1 MYRVKQTLLYSFL
14 IVILFTN
21 KVIGQILP
29 LSENAEVSIITCG
42 TGSEIY
48 SLFGHTAIRIRDA
61 ENQIDEVYNY
71 GTFDFST
78 PNFYLK
84 FVKGDL
90 QYLETSCTFEDFF
103 QEYLY
108 EKRSVYEQI
117 LNISRNQKQVLFDY
131 LNASLQSEERFYTYK
146 FIDKNCTTMV
156 INAINKTLGK
166 KVIVKNTKEDKTYRD
181 ILFPYFEGH
190 FFEQLGT
197 SIIFGTKVDLKGE
210 ELFLP
215 AELQESIK
223 TISYNNRPLCKEN
236 RKIMEFEK
244 EKVPFSWWNNYY
256 AFCLLFSLIII
267 ANKNSIYKAYFIAL
281 GMLGLFFIVAGF
293 YSLHKELANNYN
305 ILLFNPIL
313 FLVVYFQIK
322 NNRKL
327 ILFTSLL
334 SILCLLA
341 YVFILFGKS
350 YLGIVLPLIITS
362 SIGLIKLINRN
373 RISQL

>member
-1 MYRVKQTLLYSFL
+1 MHQLKRAQIFLLILVFSFAS
-14 IVILFTN
+14 TAN
-21 KVIGQILP
+21 GQILP
-29 LSENAEVSIITCG
+29 LSKNTEVSILTCG
-42 TGSEIY
+42 TGTEVY
-48 SLFGHTAIRIRDA
+48 SLFGHTAIRIKDVD
-61 ENQIDEVYNY
+61 NYIDQVYNY

-90 QYLETSCTFEDFF
+90 QYLETSCTFEEFF

-108 EKRSVYEQI
+108 EKRSVEEQV
-117 LNISRNQKQVLFDY
+117 LNISTNQKQALFDY

-156 INAINKTLGK
+156 INAINKILGK
-166 KVIVKNTKEDKTYRD
+166 EIIVKTSHSEKTYRE
-181 ILFPYFEGH
+181 ILFPYFDGL

-210 ELFLP
+210 QLFLP
-215 AELQESIK
+215 SELQESIK
-223 TISYNNRPLCKEN
+223 TLSYNNQPLCKEN
-236 RKIMEFEK
+236 RKILEFNTE
-244 EKVPFSWWNNYY
+244 EVPFSWWNNYY
-256 AFCLLFSLIII
+256 TFSLLFVLVVI
-267 ANKNSIYKAYFIAL
+267 ANKNTLYKTYFIVL
-281 GMLGLFFIVAGF
+281 GMLGLFFMFAGF

-305 ILLFNPIL
+305 ILLCNPIL

-322 NNRKL
+322 NNRKG
-327 ILFTSLL
+327 IVYTSIL

-341 YVFILFGKS
+341 YVSIVFDKA

-362 SIGLIKLINRN
+362 FVGLVKLALKNKN
-373 RISQL
+373 

>member
-48 SLFGHTAIRIRDA
+48 SLFGHTAIRIRDTD
-61 ENQIDEVYNY
+61 NQIDEVYNY
-71 GTFDFST
+71 GTFDFDT

-90 QYLETSCTFEDFF
+90 QYLETSCTFEEFF

-108 EKRSVYEQI
+108 EKRSVAEQV
-117 LNISRNQKQVLFDY
+117 LNISTTQKQALFDY

-156 INAINKTLGK
+156 INVINKILGK
-166 KVIVKNTKEDKTYRD
+166 EVIVKNTKEDKTYRD

-236 RKIMEFEK
+236 RKILEFEN
-244 EKVPFSWWNNYY
+244 EEVPFSWWNNYY
-256 AFCLLFSLIII
+256 AFSLLFGFVII
-267 ANKNSIYKAYFIAL
+267 ANKNAICKTYFIVL

-322 NNRKL
+322 NNRKW
-327 ILFTSLL
+327 ILYSSIL

-341 YVFILFGKS
+341 YVFILFDKT
-350 YLGIVLPLIITS
+350 YLGIVLPVIITS

-373 RISQL
+373 RIS

>member
-1 MYRVKQTLLYSFL
+1 MYRIKQTLRYSFL
-14 IVILFTN
+14 IVYLFTN
-21 KVIGQILP
+21 HVIGQIIP
-29 LSENAEVSIITCG
+29 LSKNTEVSIITCG

-48 SLFGHTAIRIRDA
+48 SLFGHTAIRIKDT

-90 QYLETSCTFEDFF
+90 QYLETSCTFEEFF

-108 EKRSVYEQI
+108 EKRSVEEQV
-117 LNISRNQKQVLFDY
+117 LNISTNQKQALFDY

-156 INAINKTLGK
+156 INVINRILEKEI
-166 KVIVKNTKEDKTYRD
+166 IVKTSPSEKTYRE
-181 ILFPYFEGH
+181 ILFPYFDGL

-197 SIIFGTKVDLKGE
+197 SIIFGTKVDSKGE
-210 ELFLP
+210 RLFLP
-215 AELQESIK
+215 SELQESIK
-223 TISYNNRPLCKEN
+223 TLYYNNQPLCKEN
-236 RKIMEFEK
+236 RKILEFNSE
-244 EKVPFSWWNNYY
+244 EAPFSWWNNYY
-256 AFCLLFSLIII
+256 AFSLVLGLVLI
-267 ANKNSIYKAYFIAL
+267 ANKNRIYNTYFMAL
-281 GMLGLFFIVAGF
+281 GMLGLFFIFAGF

-322 NNRKL
+322 NNRKG
-327 ILFTSLL
+327 ILYTSLL

-341 YVFILFGKS
+341 YVFILFDKS
-350 YLGIVLPLIITS
+350 YLLIVLPLIITS
-362 SIGLIKLINRN
+362 SVGLIKLALKNKN
-373 RISQL
+373 

>member
-1 MYRVKQTLLYSFL
+1 MYRIKQTLLYSFL

-61 ENQIDEVYNY
+61 ANQIDEVYNY

-90 QYLETSCTFEDFF
+90 QYLETSCTFEEFF

-108 EKRSVYEQI
+108 EKRSVAEQI
-117 LNISRNQKQVLFDY
+117 LNISTSQKQELFDY

-166 KVIVKNTKEDKTYRD
+166 EVIVKNTKEDKTYRA

-244 EKVPFSWWNNYY
+244 EKVPFSWWNNFY
-256 AFCLLFSLIII
+256 AFCLLFSLVVFV
-267 ANKNSIYKAYFIAL
+267 NKNSIYKTYFIAL

-293 YSLHKELANNYN
+293 YSLHRELANNYN

-313 FLVVYFQIK
+313 FWVVYFQIK
-322 NNRKL
+322 NNK
-327 ILFTSLL
+327 IGIVYSSIL
-334 SILCLLA
+334 SILCLIG
-341 YVFILFGKS
+341 YVFILFDKA

-362 SIGLIKLINRN
+362 VVGLTKLLLKNKN
-373 RISQL
+373 

>member
-1 MYRVKQTLLYSFL
+1 MYRLKRTQIFLLLLVFSFA
-14 IVILFTN
+14 TTA
-21 KVIGQILP
+21 IGQILP
-29 LSENAEVSIITCG
+29 LSKNTEVSIITCG

-48 SLFGHTAIRIRDA
+48 SLFGHTAIRIKDT

-90 QYLETSCTFEDFF
+90 QYLETSCTFEEFF

-108 EKRSVYEQI
+108 EKRSVEEQV
-117 LNISRNQKQVLFDY
+117 LNISTNQKQALFDY

-156 INAINKTLGK
+156 INVINKILGK
-166 KVIVKNTKEDKTYRD
+166 EIIVKTSHSEKTYRE
-181 ILFPYFEGH
+181 ILFPYFDGH

-197 SIIFGTKVDLKGE
+197 SIIFGTKVDSKGE
-210 ELFLP
+210 RLFLP
-215 AELQESIK
+215 SELQESIK
-223 TISYNNRPLCKEN
+223 TLSYNNQPLCKEN
-236 RKIMEFEK
+236 RKILEFNSE
-244 EKVPFSWWNNYY
+244 EVPFSWWNNYY
-256 AFCLLFSLIII
+256 AFSLLFVLVLI
-267 ANKNSIYKAYFIAL
+267 ANKNTLYKTYFIVL
-281 GMLGLFFIVAGF
+281 GMLGLFFIFAGF

-322 NNRKL
+322 NNRKG
-327 ILFTSLL
+327 IIYTSIM

-341 YVFILFGKS
+341 YVIILFDKA
-350 YLGIVLPLIITS
+350 YLVIVLPLIITS
-362 SIGLIKLINRN
+362 AVGLIKLALKNKH
-373 RISQL
+373 

>member
-1 MYRVKQTLLYSFL
+1 MYRIKHILLYTFL

-29 LSENAEVSIITCG
+29 LSENTEVSIITCG

-61 ENQIDEVYNY
+61 DNQIDEVYNY

-90 QYLETSCTFEDFF
+90 QYLETSCTFEEFI

-108 EKRSVYEQI
+108 EKRSVDEQI
-117 LNISRNQKQVLFDY
+117 LNISISQKQALFDY
-131 LNASLQSEERFYTYK
+131 LNTSLKSEERFYTYK

-156 INAINKTLGK
+156 IDAVNKSIGK
-166 KVIVKNTKEDKTYRD
+166 EVIVKNTTEDRTYRA

-223 TISYNNRPLCKEN
+223 TISYNNKPLCKVN

-244 EKVPFSWWNNYY
+244 EEVPFSWWNNYY
-256 AFCLLFSLIII
+256 VFCLLFSMVLI
-267 ANKNSIYKAYFIAL
+267 ANKSAVYKTYFIAL
-281 GMLGLFFIVAGF
+281 GLLGLFFIFAGF

-313 FLVVYFQIK
+313 FLVVYFQFK
-322 NNRKL
+322 NNRKY
-327 ILFTSLL
+327 ILYSSMF
-334 SILCLLA
+334 SILCLLF
-341 YVFILFGKS
+341 YVFILLDKP
-350 YLGIVLPLIITS
+350 YLIIVLPMIITS
-362 SIGLIKLINRN
+362 TVGLVKLVLKNKN
-373 RISQL
+373 

>member
-1 MYRVKQTLLYSFL
+1 MYRIKQTLLYSFL

-71 GTFDFST
+71 GTFDFDT
-78 PNFYLK
+78 PNFILK

-90 QYLETSCTFEDFF
+90 QYLETSCTFEEFF

-108 EKRSVYEQI
+108 EKRSVAEQV
-117 LNISRNQKQVLFDY
+117 LNISTSQKQALFDY

-156 INAINKTLGK
+156 INAINKILGK
-166 KVIVKNTKEDKTYRD
+166 EVIVKNTKEDKTYRD

-223 TISYNNRPLCKEN
+223 TISYNNKPLCKEN
-236 RKIMEFEK
+236 KKILVFEK
-244 EKVPFSWWNNYY
+244 EEVPFSWWNNYY
-256 AFCLLFSLIII
+256 AFSLLFGFVLI
-267 ANKNSIYKAYFIAL
+267 ANKTAIYKTYFIAL
-281 GMLGLFFIVAGF
+281 GMLGLFFLFAGF

-322 NNRKL
+322 NNRNW
-327 ILFTSLL
+327 ILYSSIL
-334 SILCLLA
+334 SIICLLI
-341 YVFILFGKS
+341 YVFILIDKVYF
-350 YLGIVLPLIITS
+350 GIVLPMIITS
-362 SIGLIKLINRN
+362 FVGLVKLVLKNKK
-373 RISQL
+373 

>member
-1 MYRVKQTLLYSFL
+1 MYRIKQTLLYSFL

-90 QYLETSCTFEDFF
+90 QYLETSCTFEEFF

-156 INAINKTLGK
+156 INAVNKTLGK
-166 KVIVKNTKEDKTYRD
+166 EVIVKNNKEDKTYRA

-223 TISYNNRPLCKEN
+223 TISYNNRPLCEEN
-236 RKIMEFEK
+236 RKILEFEK
-244 EKVPFSWWNNYY
+244 EEVPFSWWNNYY
-256 AFCLLFSLIII
+256 AFSLLFGFVIIT
-267 ANKNSIYKAYFIAL
+267 NKNAIYKTYFIVL
-281 GMLGLFFIVAGF
+281 GMLGLFFLFAGF
-293 YSLHKELANNYN
+293 YSLHRELANNYN

-322 NNRKL
+322 NNRKWVL
-327 ILFTSLL
+327 YSSTL

-341 YVFILFGKS
+341 YVFILFDKA

-362 SIGLIKLINRN
+362 SVGLVKLTLKNN
-373 RISQL
+373 S

>member
-1 MYRVKQTLLYSFL
+1 MYRIKHILLYTFL
-14 IVILFTN
+14 IIILFTN

-29 LSENAEVSIITCG
+29 LSENTEVSIITCG

-61 ENQIDEVYNY
+61 DNQIDEVYNY

-90 QYLETSCTFEDFF
+90 QYLETSCTFEEFI

-108 EKRSVYEQI
+108 EKRSVDEQI
-117 LNISRNQKQVLFDY
+117 LNISISQKQALFDY
-131 LNASLQSEERFYTYK
+131 LNTSLKSEERFYTYK

-156 INAINKTLGK
+156 IDAVNKSIGK
-166 KVIVKNTKEDKTYRD
+166 EVIVKNTTEDRTYRA

-223 TISYNNRPLCKEN
+223 TISYNNKPLCKVN

-244 EKVPFSWWNNYY
+244 EEVPFSWWNNYY
-256 AFCLLFSLIII
+256 VFCLLFSMVLI
-267 ANKNSIYKAYFIAL
+267 ANKSAVYKTYFIAL
-281 GMLGLFFIVAGF
+281 GLLGLFFIFAGF

-313 FLVVYFQIK
+313 FLVVYFQFK
-322 NNRKL
+322 NNRKY
-327 ILFTSLL
+327 ILYSSIF
-334 SILCLLA
+334 SILCLLF
-341 YVFILFGKS
+341 YVFILLDKP
-350 YLGIVLPLIITS
+350 YLIIVLPMIITS
-362 SIGLIKLINRN
+362 TVGLVKLVLKNKN
-373 RISQL
+373 

>member
-1 MYRVKQTLLYSFL
+1 MYRLKRTQIFLLLLVFSFA
-14 IVILFTN
+14 TTA
-21 KVIGQILP
+21 IGQILP

-48 SLFGHTAIRIRDA
+48 SLFGHTAIRIKDT

-90 QYLETSCTFEDFF
+90 QYLETSCTFEEFF

-108 EKRSVYEQI
+108 EKRSVEEQV
-117 LNISRNQKQVLFDY
+117 LNISTNQKQALFDY

-156 INAINKTLGK
+156 INVINKIIGK
-166 KVIVKNTKEDKTYRD
+166 EVIVKNTKEDRTYRT

-197 SIIFGTKVDLKGE
+197 SIIFGTKVDSKGE
-210 ELFLP
+210 RLFLP
-215 AELQESIK
+215 SELQESIE
-223 TISYNNRPLCKEN
+223 TLSYNNRPLCKEN
-236 RKIMEFEK
+236 RKILEFNSE
-244 EKVPFSWWNNYY
+244 EVPFSWWNNYY
-256 AFCLLFSLIII
+256 AFSLLFVLVLI
-267 ANKNSIYKAYFIAL
+267 ANKNTLYKTYFIVL
-281 GMLGLFFIVAGF
+281 GMLGLFFIFAGF

-322 NNRKL
+322 NNRKG
-327 ILFTSLL
+327 IIYTSIM

-341 YVFILFGKS
+341 YVIILFDKA
-350 YLGIVLPLIITS
+350 YLVIVLPLIITS
-362 SIGLIKLINRN
+362 AVGLIKLALKNKH
-373 RISQL
+373 

>member
-1 MYRVKQTLLYSFL
+1 MYRIKQTLLYSFL

-29 LSENAEVSIITCG
+29 LSENTEVSIITCG

-71 GTFDFST
+71 GTFDFDT
-78 PNFYLK
+78 PNFILK

-90 QYLETSCTFEDFF
+90 QYLETSCTFEEFF

-108 EKRSVYEQI
+108 EKRSVAEQV
-117 LNISRNQKQVLFDY
+117 LNISTSQKQALFDY

-156 INAINKTLGK
+156 INAINKILGK
-166 KVIVKNTKEDKTYRD
+166 EVIVKNTKEDKTYRD

-223 TISYNNRPLCKEN
+223 TISYNNKPLCKEN
-236 RKIMEFEK
+236 KEIMEFEK
-244 EKVPFSWWNNYY
+244 EEVPFSWWNNYY
-256 AFCLLFSLIII
+256 AFSLLFGFVLI
-267 ANKNSIYKAYFIAL
+267 ANKTAIYKTYFIAL
-281 GMLGLFFIVAGF
+281 GMLGLFFLFAGF

-322 NNRKL
+322 NNRNW
-327 ILFTSLL
+327 ILYSSIL
-334 SILCLLA
+334 SIICLLI
-341 YVFILFGKS
+341 YVFILFDKA

-362 SIGLIKLINRN
+362 SVGLIKLINRN
-373 RISQL
+373 RNKEL

>member
-1 MYRVKQTLLYSFL
+1 MYRIKQTLLYSFL

-61 ENQIDEVYNY
+61 DNQIDEVYNY
-71 GTFDFST
+71 GTFDFNT

-90 QYLETSCTFEDFF
+90 QYLETSCTFEEFF

-108 EKRSVYEQI
+108 EKRSVAEQV
-117 LNISRNQKQVLFDY
+117 LNISTNQKQALFDY

-156 INAINKTLGK
+156 INAINKILGK
-166 KVIVKNTKEDKTYRD
+166 EVIVKNTKEDKTYRA

-210 ELFLP
+210 EIFLP

-244 EKVPFSWWNNYY
+244 EEVPFSWWNNYY
-256 AFCLLFSLIII
+256 AFSLLFGFVII
-267 ANKNSIYKAYFIAL
+267 ANKNAIYKTYFTAL

-322 NNRKL
+322 NNRKW
-327 ILFTSLL
+327 ILYSSIL

-341 YVFILFGKS
+341 YVYILFDKT
-350 YLGIVLPLIITS
+350 YLGIVLPVIITS

-373 RISQL
+373 RIR

>member
-1 MYRVKQTLLYSFL
+1 MYRIKQTLRYSFL

-21 KVIGQILP
+21 HVIGQILP
-29 LSENAEVSIITCG
+29 LSENTEVSIITCG

-48 SLFGHTAIRIRDA
+48 SLFGHTAIRIKDA

-90 QYLETSCTFEDFF
+90 QYLETSCTFEEFF

-108 EKRSVYEQI
+108 EKRSVEEQV
-117 LNISRNQKQVLFDY
+117 LNISTPQKQALFDY

-156 INAINKTLGK
+156 INVINKILGK
-166 KVIVKNTKEDKTYRD
+166 EIIVKTSRSEKTYRE
-181 ILFPYFEGH
+181 ILFPYFDGL

-210 ELFLP
+210 RLFLP
-215 AELQESIK
+215 SELQESIK
-223 TISYNNRPLCKEN
+223 TLSYNNQPLCKEN
-236 RKIMEFEK
+236 RKILEFNSEQA
-244 EKVPFSWWNNYY
+244 PFSWWNNYY
-256 AFCLLFSLIII
+256 TFSLLFVLVLI
-267 ANKNSIYKAYFIAL
+267 ANKDSLYKTYFIVL
-281 GMLGLFFIVAGF
+281 GMLGLFFIFAGF

-322 NNRKL
+322 NNRIG
-327 ILFTSLL
+327 ILYTSLL
-334 SILCLLA
+334 CILCLIA
-341 YVFILFGKS
+341 YVIILLDKA

-362 SIGLIKLINRN
+362 AVGLVKLVLKNKN
-373 RISQL
+373 

>member
-1 MYRVKQTLLYSFL
+1 MYRLKRTQIFLLLLVFSFA
-14 IVILFTN
+14 TTA
-21 KVIGQILP
+21 IGQILP
-29 LSENAEVSIITCG
+29 LSKNTEVSIITCG

-48 SLFGHTAIRIRDA
+48 SLFGHTAIRIKDT

-90 QYLETSCTFEDFF
+90 QYLETSCTFEEFF

-108 EKRSVYEQI
+108 GKRSVEEQV
-117 LNISRNQKQVLFDY
+117 LNISTNQKQALFDY

-156 INAINKTLGK
+156 INVINKIIGK
-166 KVIVKNTKEDKTYRD
+166 EVIVKNTKEDRTYRT

-197 SIIFGTKVDLKGE
+197 SIIFGTKVDSKGE
-210 ELFLP
+210 RLFLP
-215 AELQESIK
+215 SELQESIK
-223 TISYNNRPLCKEN
+223 TLSYNNQPLCKEN
-236 RKIMEFEK
+236 RKILEFNSE
-244 EKVPFSWWNNYY
+244 EVPFSWWNNYY
-256 AFCLLFSLIII
+256 AFSLLFVLVLI
-267 ANKNSIYKAYFIAL
+267 ANKNTLYKTYFIVL
-281 GMLGLFFIVAGF
+281 GMLGLFFIFAGF

-322 NNRKL
+322 NNRKG
-327 ILFTSLL
+327 IIYTSIM

-341 YVFILFGKS
+341 YVIILFDKA
-350 YLGIVLPLIITS
+350 YLVIVLPLIITS
-362 SIGLIKLINRN
+362 AVGLIKLALKNKH
-373 RISQL
+373 

>member
-1 MYRVKQTLLYSFL
+1 MYRIKHTLLYSSL
-14 IVILFTN
+14 ILILFTN

-48 SLFGHTAIRIRDA
+48 SLFGHTAIRIRDT
-61 ENQIDEVYNY
+61 ENRIDEVYNY
-71 GTFDFST
+71 GTFDFDT

-90 QYLETSCTFEDFF
+90 QYLETSCTFEEFF

-108 EKRSVYEQI
+108 EKRSVAEQV
-117 LNISRNQKQVLFDY
+117 LNISTSQKQALFDY

-156 INAINKTLGK
+156 IIAVNKILGK
-166 KVIVKNTKEDKTYRD
+166 EVIVKNTKEDKTYRD

-244 EKVPFSWWNNYY
+244 EEVPFSWWNNYY
-256 AFCLLFSLIII
+256 AFCLLFSLVVI
-267 ANKNSIYKAYFIAL
+267 ANKNAIYKTYFIAL

-322 NNRKL
+322 NNKKG
-327 ILFTSLL
+327 ILYTSLL
-334 SILCLLA
+334 SVLCLIA
-341 YVFILFGKS
+341 YVFILLNKP
-350 YLGIVLPLIITS
+350 YLIIVLPLIITS
-362 SIGLIKLINRN
+362 AIGLVKLILKNKN
-373 RISQL
+373 

>member
-1 MYRVKQTLLYSFL
+1 MYRVKQTLLYSLL
-14 IVILFTN
+14 IGILFTN

-48 SLFGHTAIRIRDA
+48 SLFGHTAIRIRDT
-61 ENQIDEVYNY
+61 ENRIDEVYNY
-71 GTFDFST
+71 GTFDFDT

-90 QYLETSCTFEDFF
+90 QYLETSCTFEEFF

-108 EKRSVYEQI
+108 EKRSVAEQV
-117 LNISRNQKQVLFDY
+117 LNISTSQKQALFDY

-156 INAINKTLGK
+156 IIAVNKILGK
-166 KVIVKNTKEDKTYRD
+166 EVIVKNTKEDKTYRD

-210 ELFLP
+210 EIFLP

-244 EKVPFSWWNNYY
+244 EEVPFSWWNNYY
-256 AFCLLFSLIII
+256 AFCLLFSLVVI
-267 ANKNSIYKAYFIAL
+267 ANKNAIYKTYFIAL

-322 NNRKL
+322 NNKKG
-327 ILFTSLL
+327 ILYTSLL
-334 SILCLLA
+334 SVLCLIA
-341 YVFILFGKS
+341 YVFILLNKP
-350 YLGIVLPLIITS
+350 YLIIVLPLIITS
-362 SIGLIKLINRN
+362 AIGLVKLILKNKN
-373 RISQL
+373 